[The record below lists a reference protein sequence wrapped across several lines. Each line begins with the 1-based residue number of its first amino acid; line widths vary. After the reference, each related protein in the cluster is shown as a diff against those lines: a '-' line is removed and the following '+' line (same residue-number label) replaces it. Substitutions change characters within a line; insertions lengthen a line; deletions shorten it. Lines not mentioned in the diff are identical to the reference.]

1 MGDGSRKKTE
11 KFLRDRGITFP
22 NIKEGGKAYTHFD
35 GQGVPSVRLVYKG
48 KLIWD
53 KRVPSIEPISR
64 HMLEGIVKAIQSP

>member
-1 MGDGSRKKTE
+1 MMSRAEDLYRQYNNYGIDIVGVVNLWNDGSRKKTE

-48 KLIWD
+48 KLI
-53 KRVPSIEPISR
+53 
-64 HMLEGIVKAIQSP
+64 